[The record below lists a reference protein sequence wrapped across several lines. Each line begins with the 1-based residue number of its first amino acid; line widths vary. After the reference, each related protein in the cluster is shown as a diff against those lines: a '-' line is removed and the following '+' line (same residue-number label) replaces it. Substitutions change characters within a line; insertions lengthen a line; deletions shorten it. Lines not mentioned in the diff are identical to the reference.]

1 MEKKLLLVYESL
13 LDPRQSVDQ
22 IDSSTH
28 TFQRILCLNRD
39 TVGAWV
45 GSTWNMGRMLIQK

>member
-39 TVGAWV
+39 TVGAWI